1 MTENSSCQGCIILTL
16 TAQAT
21 DMTKT
26 KNTTVGDAQALPDP
40 ETPKSYEI
48 AVQELD
54 ALVQRMESSQ
64 LPLDQLLVAYQRGA
78 FLLGFCRDKLQ
89 SIEDQIKVLD
99 EGQLK
104 PWQGAL

>member
-1 MTENSSCQGCIILTL
+1 
-16 TAQAT
+16 
-21 DMTKT
+21 MTKT
-26 KNTTVGDAQALPDP
+26 KTTAAPSDALTAPPQ
-40 ETPKSYEI
+40 ESPKSYEL

-78 FLLGFCRDKLQ
+78 YLLGFCRDKLQ

>member
-1 MTENSSCQGCIILTL
+1 
-16 TAQAT
+16 
-21 DMTKT
+21 MTKS
-26 KNTTVGDAQALPDP
+26 KTTASTGEPQQAPTQESP
-40 ETPKSYEI
+40 PSYEI

-64 LPLDQLLVAYQRGA
+64 LPLDQLLQAYQRGA
-78 FLLGFCRDKLQ
+78 YLLGFCRDKLQ
-89 SIEDQIKVLD
+89 NIEDQIKVLD

>member
-1 MTENSSCQGCIILTL
+1 
-16 TAQAT
+16 
-21 DMTKT
+21 MTKS
-26 KNTTVGDAQALPDP
+26 KTTASSSDPQQAVVQESPP
-40 ETPKSYEI
+40 SYEI

-64 LPLDQLLVAYQRGA
+64 LPLDQLLQAYQRGA
-78 FLLGFCRDKLQ
+78 YLLGFCRDKLQ
-89 SIEDQIKVLD
+89 NIEDQIKVLD

>member
-1 MTENSSCQGCIILTL
+1 
-16 TAQAT
+16 
-21 DMTKT
+21 MTKT
-26 KNTTVGDAQALPDP
+26 KNTTAHDDDRASKAQDS
-40 ETPKSYEI
+40 PKSYEL

-64 LPLDQLLVAYQRGA
+64 LPLDQVLEAYQRGA

-89 SIEDQIKVLD
+89 NIEDQIKVLD

-104 PWQGAL
+104 PWQGAD

>member
-1 MTENSSCQGCIILTL
+1 
-16 TAQAT
+16 
-21 DMTKT
+21 MTKS
-26 KNTTVGDAQALPDP
+26 KTTAALSEPQQAGAQESPP
-40 ETPKSYEI
+40 SYEI

-64 LPLDQLLVAYQRGA
+64 LPLDQLLQAYQRGA
-78 FLLGFCRDKLQ
+78 YLLGFCRDKLQ
-89 SIEDQIKVLD
+89 NIEDQIKVLD

>member
-1 MTENSSCQGCIILTL
+1 
-16 TAQAT
+16 
-21 DMTKT
+21 MTKS
-26 KNTTVGDAQALPDP
+26 KTTASSSDPQQAVVQESPP
-40 ETPKSYEI
+40 SYEI

-64 LPLDQLLVAYQRGA
+64 LPLDQLLQAYQRGA
-78 FLLGFCRDKLQ
+78 YFCRDKLQ
-89 SIEDQIKVLD
+89 NIEDQIKVLD